1 VDDLISPP
9 LTVVTEAEMIFASAS
24 TRRALTVFRR

>member
-9 LTVVTEAEMIFASAS
+9 LTVETAAEMIFASAS
-24 TRRALTVFRR
+24 TRRALDGL